1 MKAKGQLIMAVCSI
15 ALGLLAGIWLWQIPF
30 LGLPVAVGGLVLG
43 GLTLKTERHNTA
55 LTGILICIVALFLVL
70 VNLGLEYLIVP
81 GKL

>member
-15 ALGLLAGIWLWQIPF
+15 ALGLLAGIWLWQMPF
-30 LGLPVAVGGLVLG
+30 VGLPVVVGGLVLG
-43 GLTLKTERHNTA
+43 GLSLKSERHSTA